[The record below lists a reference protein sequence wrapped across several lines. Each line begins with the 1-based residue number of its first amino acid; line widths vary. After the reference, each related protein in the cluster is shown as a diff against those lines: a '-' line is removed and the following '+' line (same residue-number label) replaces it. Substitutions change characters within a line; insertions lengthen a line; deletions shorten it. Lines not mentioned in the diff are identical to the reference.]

1 MAKKDNEVTEK
12 PRVTHIPLP
21 ISDSALVIDLPD
33 GQKLVVGKMTHGTV
47 IEVATW
53 RGTGRPDSRT
63 NRMMLGMS
71 NSEIETQIQEEE
83 QRQAA
88 INPGGWRARLLKAQ
102 GIALALAVK
111 AKSIALGFLSKRPKD
126 QSQVAPTEKSSSLG
140 KLSFAR
146 KSEEIE
152 GPDDD
157 IQAWLDKVTARSIQK
172 KNKAISG
179 SNSARTT
186 KKASIKKVNP
196 RKK

>member
-12 PRVTHIPLP
+12 PKVTHIPLP

-88 INPGGWRARLLKAQ
+88 INPGGWRAPLQKAQ

-111 AKSIALGFLSKRPKD
+111 AKSMALGFLSKRPKD
-126 QSQVAPTEKSSSLG
+126 QSQVTPTEKSSSLG

-152 GPDDD
+152 APDDD

-179 SNSARTT
+179 SNAARTA
-186 KKASIKKVNP
+186 KKASIKKANP